1 MDSKTLIL
9 LVLAGGG
16 VYLATRPRTTAN
28 GNGNG
33 GRRGRDDTGGNG
45 TGNGGALT
53 VYRRKLEIGG
63 GT

>member
-28 GNGNG
+28 GNGNLFYDMVERARKG
-33 GRRGRDDTGGNG
+33 VGRFAFRFLDWR
-45 TGNGGALT
+45 AR
-53 VYRRKLEIGG
+53 RRK
-63 GT
+63 

>member
-33 GRRGRDDTGGNG
+33 GRRGRDNTGGNG
-45 TGNGGALT
+45 TGNGGTST
-53 VYRRKLEIGG
+53 VSSRELAIGG
-63 GT
+63 GA

>member
-28 GNGNG
+28 GSG

-45 TGNGGALT
+45 NGTGGASAVSSRALA
-53 VYRRKLEIGG
+53 IGG
-63 GT
+63 GA

>member
-28 GNGNG
+28 GSG

-45 TGNGGALT
+45 TGGASAVSSRALA
-53 VYRRKLEIGG
+53 IGG
-63 GT
+63 GA